1 MRQRWQLM
9 MLDARALADIG
20 IDRADAETECPITAR
35 SKRLCRATLGFKSM
49 KTAYATLKRF
59 EVMRMIH
66 KRQCILLEPG
76 VIGEVRLVNKL
87 FDFAA

>member
-35 SKRLCRATLGFKSM
+35 SKRLCPSDARVQVDEDGLRHAQTLGGD
-49 KTAYATLKRF
+49 ADD
-59 EVMRMIH
+59 
-66 KRQCILLEPG
+66 P
-76 VIGEVRLVNKL
+76 
-87 FDFAA
+87 